1 MAGQDGNSNE
11 PLNALDLYSRDNQS
25 PLRLIA
31 GTTFGLLMLVMAL
44 VTVAL
49 AGCEPLRVFSSD
61 WAREHTTRWL
71 YDRHIFTVYVCIF
84 AAWWLVYLGT
94 RRNRQP
100 GAEQAYKRVRTLR
113 RLLGYC
119 SEQWGASGNMSEGR
133 LDQMEES
140 YRNKAQSSMTTI
152 AIMIAVSSL
161 ELQHVSEQLEPLF
174 KTGIMMN
181 WEVAIL
187 MLSLIFAMVSFIGYI
202 ISADSLDVIFNRFI
216 DNDARHRIT
225 RYYYQSTINTRY
237 AALISLITSFILLVA
252 YYSPLAGA
260 GAIGLFLVIGYTH
273 WFPDFADKPASL
285 IRRMVVSSGKTV
297 LVLFPLMPVLLEW
310 GG

>member
-1 MAGQDGNSNE
+1 MAIQVEKSNE
-11 PLNALDLYSRDNQS
+11 PDKALDLYSRDNRS

-31 GTTFGLLMLVMAL
+31 GTALGLLVLVMAV
-44 VTVAL
+44 VTVAF
-49 AGCEPLRVFSSD
+49 AGCEPFRIFSTD

-71 YDRHIFTVYVCIF
+71 YDRHVFTGYACIF

-100 GAEQAYKRVRTLR
+100 EMEQAYKKVRTLR

-119 SEQWGASGNMSEGR
+119 SEQWGASGHMSEGR

-181 WEVAIL
+181 WQVAIL
-187 MLSLIFAMVSFIGYI
+187 MLSLIFATVSFIGYI

-252 YYSPLAGA
+252 YHSPLAGA
-260 GAIGLFLVIGYTH
+260 GAIGLFLVIGYAH
-273 WFPDFADKPASL
+273 WFPDFADMPVSRV
-285 IRRMVVSSGKTV
+285 RRSVVLTGKSV
-297 LVLFPLMPVLLEW
+297 LVLFPLMPVLLGW